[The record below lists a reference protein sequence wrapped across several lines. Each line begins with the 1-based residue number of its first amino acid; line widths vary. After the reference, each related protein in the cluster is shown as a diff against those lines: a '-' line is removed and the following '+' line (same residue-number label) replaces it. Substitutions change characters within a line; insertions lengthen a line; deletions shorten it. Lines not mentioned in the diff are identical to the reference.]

1 MGAFAAAEAPPLGAA
16 SDAVVLS
23 AGVLLVGVPFV
34 ASVVPVP
41 FAASAFVAIVAPVAR
56 AALSPRPLVADRP
69 TARAAPASAAD
80 VDA

>member
-1 MGAFAAAEAPPLGAA
+1 MGALAVVEAPALAAA
-16 SDAVVLS
+16 SDAVVLF
-23 AGVLLVGVPFV
+23 VGVPFA

-56 AALSPRPLVADRP
+56 AALSARPLVADRP